1 MLSIFKKIKW
11 FIETYKK
18 EYAIGMVLILI
29 NYVLIIIP
37 PWLLGRAADSIR
49 QEAIG
54 LTELY
59 RYVLLM
65 VLVIALLYATAYG
78 WGYLLFKGSD
88 RIGRAARRN
97 VVNKLLGQT
106 PVFYEINSTGSLMGK
121 ATNDVRS
128 LQDFAGFGMMA
139 LLDATIYPI
148 ALVIIM
154 SITVSWKL
162 TALAVLPLPL
172 VVVTSK
178 FIGNKLYKVYNKVQK
193 AFDGMN
199 EAVLENVLGVRVI
212 RAFVRE
218 PSEENRFSEKAKTL
232 YKSNMEQV
240 KWVAFFPFISRIFPG
255 ISYVITFLYGAY
267 LIKTGAITIG
277 GLISFTVYLNMI
289 TWPMFALG
297 DFINVSEQASASMD
311 RIQELLD
318 YKEDMVDATEA
329 VPYSGNGDI
338 VFKNFNF
345 KYPGSADLN
354 LSDINL
360 VIKNGKTLGV
370 VGKIGSGKTTLLKQI
385 LRFYPIEKETLFI
398 NDIPV
403 ENLKTESIRE
413 KVGYVP
419 QQHILFSK
427 SVKENIELGRDD
439 DSDNDVLTAVESA
452 DFKKDL
458 ELLPNGLD
466 TMVGEKGVALSGGQ
480 KQRLSIARAL
490 IRDPEI
496 LIMDDSLS
504 AVDANTE
511 EKIIENIKRD
521 RVGKTTIIAAHRLS
535 GIMHADEIIVLEEGK
550 IVERG
555 THEELIAQNGWYHEQ
570 FTIQQ
575 LEDHN
580 GK

>member
-1 MLSIFKKIKW
+1 MFRIFNKIKW

-18 EYAIGMVLILI
+18 EYVFGILLILI
-29 NYVLIIIP
+29 SDVLIIIP

-49 QEAIG
+49 KDTIG
-54 LTELY
+54 LPELY
-59 RYVLLM
+59 RYVMLM
-65 VLVIALLYATAYG
+65 VLVIALLYATGYG

-97 VVNKLLGQT
+97 VVSKLLGQT
-106 PVFYEINSTGSLMGK
+106 PVFYELNSTGSLMGK

-128 LQDFAGFGMMA
+128 LQDFAGFGIMA
-139 LLDATIYPI
+139 LMDSTIYPL
-148 ALVIIM
+148 ALIIIM

-162 TALAVLPLPL
+162 TLLAILPLPL
-172 VVVTSK
+172 VVITSR

-218 PSEENRFSEKAKTL
+218 VSEENRFSETAETL

-240 KWVAFFPFISRIFPG
+240 KWVSFFPFISRIFPG
-255 ISYVITFLYGAY
+255 LSYVITFAYGAY
-267 LIKTGAITIG
+267 LIKTGDITIG
-277 GLISFTVYLNMI
+277 SLVSFTVYLNMI

-297 DFINVSEQASASMD
+297 DYINVSEQASASMD
-311 RIQELLD
+311 RIQELIN
-318 YKEDMVDATEA
+318 YKEDLVDSEDA
-329 VPYSGNGDI
+329 VPYNGNGDI
-338 VFKNFNF
+338 VFENFNF
-345 KYPGSADLN
+345 KYPGSKELN

-360 VIKNGKTLGV
+360 EIKNGNTLGV

-385 LRFYPIEKETLFI
+385 LRFYPIEDETLFI
-398 NDIPV
+398 DNVPV
-403 ENLKTESIRE
+403 EKIKTESIRE

-427 SVKENIELGRDD
+427 SVKENIELGKDD
-439 DSDNDVLTAVESA
+439 DSDNEVMDAIESA

-458 ELLPNGLD
+458 ELLPKGLD

-535 GIMHADEIIVLEEGK
+535 GIMHADEIIVLEDGK

-555 THEELIAQNGWYHEQ
+555 THDELITQNGWYHEQ

-575 LEDHN
+575 LEDRN